1 MTEQWRVTLLSAV
14 VPGWGQWELGHR
26 RAGLWFLGATMALV
40 ASLIVCAILD
50 RGVVLV
56 AVALLE
62 LSAWASV
69 HAWLVAARHS
79 PPAPRAR

>member
-1 MTEQWRVTLLSAV
+1 MTEPWRVTLLSAV

-26 RAGLWFLGATMALV
+26 RAGLWFLGATIALV
-40 ASLIVCAILD
+40 VGLIVSAILD

-62 LSAWASV
+62 LNVWASV
-69 HAWLVAARHS
+69 HACLVAARQS
-79 PPAPRAR
+79 PPIPRAR